1 LDALV
6 MAGGKGSRLNRG
18 EKPLV
23 RLFGRPLIEF
33 VVSCLTDSLAV
44 SEGRI
49 LVATTNNVPLTSR
62 WAREREL
69 EVVETAGKGF
79 VPDMVEAINQ
89 AGVKE
94 PILVIMADLPLVT
107 PDLIDQIIEIYDQR
121 PEPALSTH
129 TPLHLHTRMGRRPDT
144 LFNYQGQLIVP
155 SGINILEGANIRD
168 EQEDYHLIME
178 RIELALNVNVTE
190 DLKLCELIMQGDL

>member
-1 LDALV
+1 

-23 RLFGRPLIEF
+23 RLFGRPLIEY

-49 LVATTNNVPLTSR
+49 LVATTNSVPLTSQ

-79 VPDMVEAINQ
+79 VPDMVEAVKQ
-89 AGVKE
+89 AGVEE

-178 RIELALNVNVTE
+178 RIELALNVNVAE

>member
-1 LDALV
+1 MDALV

-23 RLFGRPLIEF
+23 RLFGRPLIEY

-178 RIELALNVNVTE
+178 RIELALNVNVAE

>member
-1 LDALV
+1 MDALV

-23 RLFGRPLIEF
+23 RLFGRPLIEY

-129 TPLHLHTRMGRRPDT
+129 TPLHLHTKMGRRPDT

>member
-1 LDALV
+1 

-33 VVSCLTDSLAV
+33 VVSCLTDSFAV

-178 RIELALNVNVTE
+178 RIELALNVNVAE

>member
-1 LDALV
+1 MDALV

-23 RLFGRPLIEF
+23 RLFGRPLIEY
-33 VVSCLTDSLAV
+33 VISCLTDSLAV

-49 LVATTNNVPLTSR
+49 LVATTNNVPLTGR

-79 VPDMVEAINQ
+79 VPDMVEAVKH

-178 RIELALNVNVTE
+178 RIELALNVNVAE

>member
-1 LDALV
+1 MDALV

-23 RLFGRPLIEF
+23 RLFGRPLIEY

-62 WAREREL
+62 WAREKEL

-79 VPDMVEAINQ
+79 VPDMVEAVKQ

-129 TPLHLHTRMGRRPDT
+129 TPLHLHTKMGRRPDT

-178 RIELALNVNVTE
+178 RIELALNVNVAE

>member
-1 LDALV
+1 MDALV

-23 RLFGRPLIEF
+23 RLFGRPLIEY

-79 VPDMVEAINQ
+79 VPDMVEAVKQ

-178 RIELALNVNVTE
+178 RIELALNVNVAE
-190 DLKLCELIMQGDL
+190 DLKLCELIIQGDL

>member
-23 RLFGRPLIEF
+23 RLFGRPLIEY

-62 WAREREL
+62 WAREKEL

-79 VPDMVEAINQ
+79 VPDMVEAVKQ

-178 RIELALNVNVTE
+178 RIELALNVNVAE

>member
-23 RLFGRPLIEF
+23 RLFGRPLIEY
-33 VVSCLTDSLAV
+33 VVSCLTDSLSV

-79 VPDMVEAINQ
+79 VPDMVEAVKQ

-129 TPLHLHTRMGRRPDT
+129 TPLHLHTRMGRRPDA

-178 RIELALNVNVTE
+178 RIELALNVNVAE
-190 DLKLCELIMQGDL
+190 DLKLCELIIQGDL

>member
-1 LDALV
+1 MDALV

-23 RLFGRPLIEF
+23 RLFGRPLIEY

-62 WAREREL
+62 WAREKEL

-79 VPDMVEAINQ
+79 VPDMVEAVKQ

-178 RIELALNVNVTE
+178 RIELALNVNVAE

>member
-1 LDALV
+1 MDALV

-23 RLFGRPLIEF
+23 RLFGRPLIEY

-62 WAREREL
+62 WAREKEL

-79 VPDMVEAINQ
+79 VPDMVEAVKQ

-121 PEPALSTH
+121 PEPALSTY

>member
-1 LDALV
+1 
-6 MAGGKGSRLNRG
+6 M
-18 EKPLV
+18 
-23 RLFGRPLIEF
+23 
-33 VVSCLTDSLAV
+33 
-44 SEGRI
+44 
-49 LVATTNNVPLTSR
+49 ATTNNVPLTSR
-62 WAREREL
+62 WAREKEL

-79 VPDMVEAINQ
+79 VPDMVEAVKQ

-178 RIELALNVNVTE
+178 RIELALNVNVAE

>member
-23 RLFGRPLIEF
+23 RLFGRPLIEY

-79 VPDMVEAINQ
+79 VPDMVEAVKQ

-129 TPLHLHTRMGRRPDT
+129 TPLHLHTRMGRRPDA

-178 RIELALNVNVTE
+178 RIELALNVNVAE
-190 DLKLCELIMQGDL
+190 DLKLCELIIQGDL

>member
-1 LDALV
+1 MDALV

-178 RIELALNVNVTE
+178 RIELALNVNVAE

>member
-1 LDALV
+1 MDALV

-23 RLFGRPLIEF
+23 RLFGRPLIEY
-33 VVSCLTDSLAV
+33 VVSCLTDSLSV

-62 WAREREL
+62 WAREKEL

-79 VPDMVEAINQ
+79 VPDMVEAVKQ

-178 RIELALNVNVTE
+178 RIELALNVNVAE
-190 DLKLCELIMQGDL
+190 DLKLCELIIQGDL

>member
-23 RLFGRPLIEF
+23 RLFGRPLIEY

-79 VPDMVEAINQ
+79 VPDMVEAVKQ

-178 RIELALNVNVTE
+178 RIELALNVNVAE

>member
-1 LDALV
+1 MDALV

-23 RLFGRPLIEF
+23 RLYGRPLIEY

-62 WAREREL
+62 WAREKEL

-79 VPDMVEAINQ
+79 VPDMVEAVKQ

-178 RIELALNVNVTE
+178 RIELALNVNVAE

>member
-1 LDALV
+1 MDALV

-23 RLFGRPLIEF
+23 RLFGRPLIEY

-44 SEGRI
+44 SDGRI

>member
-89 AGVKE
+89 AGVRE

-178 RIELALNVNVTE
+178 RIELALNVNVAE
-190 DLKLCELIMQGDL
+190 DLKLCELIIQGDL

>member
-6 MAGGKGSRLNRG
+6 MAGGKGSRLNKG

-23 RLFGRPLIEF
+23 HLFGRPLIEY
-33 VVSCLTDSLAV
+33 VVSSLVDSLTGSA
-44 SEGRI
+44 GRI
-49 LVATTNNVPLTSR
+49 FVATTKNVPLTSR
-62 WAREREL
+62 WANKREL
-69 EVVETAGKGF
+69 EVVETLGKGF
-79 VPDMVEAINQ
+79 VPDMVEAVEK

-107 PDLIDQIIEIYDQR
+107 PDLIDQIVEIYDQR
-121 PEPALSTH
+121 SEPALSVH
-129 TPLHLHTRMGRRPDT
+129 TPLHLHARLGRRPDS

-155 SGINILEGANIRD
+155 CGINILDGANIKD
-168 EQEDYHLIME
+168 EQEDYHLIIE
-178 RIELALNVNVTE
+178 RIELAINVNVAE